1 MTAKGNDVH
10 TQIEHLAVCRTARG
24 REVTVQGSATSM
36 IQMEFR
42 FEDRAALAEERFAHP
57 HPQVQRRMEALWLK
71 SLGLP
76 HALICRICGISG
88 NTLRAYCRDY
98 QQGGLARLKEVRGY
112 RPASALAASPRSVE
126 AALRAQPPR
135 SVKEAAARIA
145 ALTGVRRGLTQ
156 VRRWLH
162 RLGLRYRKV
171 GMRPAK
177 ADPQAQAQF
186 LHEKLV
192 PRLRQAQA
200 GERRVCFVDAAH
212 FVLGPVL
219 GYVWSAVRL
228 MIRAPA
234 GRQRF
239 NVLGALDA
247 LSHEL
252 TVVCNDTYIT
262 ASSVC
267 ELLRQ
272 LAARAGTCPVTL
284 VLDNARYQRCRVVAE
299 LAEELGL
306 ELLFLPPYSPNL
318 NLIERLWKFTKKEC
332 LASEYYE
339 NFAAFKGAIAGFL
352 STVHQQHA
360 EALQSLLTWN
370 FQQFEKAQPMAA

>member
-1 MTAKGNDVH
+1 
-10 TQIEHLAVCRTARG
+10 
-24 REVTVQGSATSM
+24 M
-36 IQMEFR
+36 IQLEFR
-42 FEDRAALAEERFAHP
+42 FEDRAALAQERFEHP
-57 HPQVQRRMEALWLK
+57 HPHVQRKMEALWLK
-71 SLGLP
+71 SLDLP
-76 HALICRICGISG
+76 HGLICRICCISG
-88 NTLRAYCRDY
+88 NTLRGYFRDY
-98 QQGGLARLKEVRGY
+98 QQGGIARLKEVVFY
-112 RPASALAASPRSVE
+112 QPTSALTPAQTSVE
-126 AALRAQPPR
+126 EALRKQPPR

-171 GMRPAK
+171 GMIPAR

-186 LHEKLV
+186 RQEKLE

-200 GERRVCFVDAAH
+200 GQRRVFFVDAAH

-219 GYVWSAVRL
+219 GYVWSVVRV

-247 LSHEL
+247 MTHEL
-252 TVVCNDTYIT
+252 TMVCNDTYIT

-267 ELLRQ
+267 ELLREV
-272 LAARAGTCPVTL
+272 ARTAGACPVTL
-284 VLDNARYQRCRVVAE
+284 VLDNARYQRCRVVEE
-299 LAEELGL
+299 LAGQLGL
-306 ELLFLPPYSPNL
+306 ELLFLPSYSPNL

-339 NFAAFKGAIAGFL
+339 NFAAFKGAIAHFL
-352 STVHQQHA
+352 GSVHERYA
-360 EALQSLLTWN
+360 EDLQSLLTLN
-370 FQQFEKAQPMAA
+370 FQQFEKAQSMAA